1 MRLKII
7 HSMWE
12 VNKNIYVL
20 LRFAYP
26 NITYFW
32 TNLINKQ
39 LRLEWD
45 EIHTNQ
51 LQLLVSAWKNNYYT
65 ELIIINNF

>member
-45 EIHTNQ
+45 EKKNQ
-51 LQLLVSAWKNNYYT
+51 LLHR
-65 ELIIINNF
+65 INNN

>member
-45 EIHTNQ
+45 EKKT
-51 LQLLVSAWKNNYYT
+51 NYYT

>member
-1 MRLKII
+1 MRLRII

-12 VNKNIYVL
+12 VNKKNMFY
-20 LRFAYP
+20 RFAHP

-39 LRLEWD
+39 LRLEWY

-51 LQLLVSAWKNNYYT
+51 LQLLVSAWKKNYYT
-65 ELIIINNF
+65 VNNF